1 MKTSERGDKDSI
13 DPSALPVSGHN
24 VEMSKWHRIER
35 GEIMTGSAPQ
45 ETLESGPQ

>member
-13 DPSALPVSGHN
+13 DPSALPVYN